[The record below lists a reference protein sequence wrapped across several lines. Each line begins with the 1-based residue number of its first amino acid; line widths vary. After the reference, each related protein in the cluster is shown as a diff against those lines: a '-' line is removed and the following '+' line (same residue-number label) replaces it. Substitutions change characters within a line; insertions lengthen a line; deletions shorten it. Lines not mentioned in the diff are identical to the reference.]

1 MEYLKGMTN
10 DNSKEIIARVER
22 QEKEVNERWSYHVN
36 ESQAAD
42 KAK

>member
-1 MEYLKGMTN
+1 MENPKGITN
-10 DNSKEIIARVER
+10 DNSKEVIASVAR
-22 QEKEVNERWSYHVN
+22 QEKGMNERWSYHVN